1 MKTDFLLRNRFLPIH
16 IVVFVTLYMVLGFL
30 GFLHQV
36 PGNQNLILWDSAWY
50 NSVRLSGYWFDPA
63 AQSNSGFFPLFPYFW
78 RVLGVGVFQIS
89 LINAAIA
96 LFSFGLIAN
105 TFRFETDES
114 LLYLSLPGMFFLYI
128 PYTESLFYLFS
139 AMMLI
144 GLYKKNNLLIM
155 VGIFLSSLVRP
166 TSFFFLP
173 AIIFMEIINAGL
185 GQNAWKKAI
194 WNMMIYSFVTL
205 AAFFLVVLIQWYQTG
220 VWFAYIKAQTMFWG
234 HAIHWPKFPLV
245 TWEGARLLWLD
256 GTAFLFCLAPLPWC
270 IWLLAKV
277 FSKKT
282 RESFAVPS
290 RSIIFSAVALVMTGI
305 FILLSNPYAGKE
317 GTSLL
322 SLNRYVYATP
332 FLVLMLWHYQRSPQF
347 RTWAILLIILATVA
361 AWLFLFL
368 GDLPYLKTYKLP
380 AMKEIV
386 YFTMMTLYF
395 TGYVLLNREKWRKEL
410 RISYYWL
417 NMVLQLA
424 MFDTFL
430 SAVWVG

>member
-277 FSKKT
+277 FSKKNQGILCC
-282 RESFAVPS
+282 SFPKHH
-290 RSIIFSAVALVMTGI
+290 IFSSGPCDDWHFHSFIQPVCRQGRHFPFKPEPVRLCNTVPCPDALALPAVASIQDLGYFAHHPGHRCCLAV
-305 FILLSNPYAGKE
+305 FIPGGS
-317 GTSLL
+317 SL
-322 SLNRYVYATP
+322 P
-332 FLVLMLWHYQRSPQF
+332 
-347 RTWAILLIILATVA
+347 
-361 AWLFLFL
+361 
-368 GDLPYLKTYKLP
+368 
-380 AMKEIV
+380 
-386 YFTMMTLYF
+386 
-395 TGYVLLNREKWRKEL
+395 
-410 RISYYWL
+410 
-417 NMVLQLA
+417 
-424 MFDTFL
+424 
-430 SAVWVG
+430 